1 MTETNAKHK
10 SLPQNVGIA
19 GFWETIRNAPSVA
32 LLLDYD
38 GTLAPFHVNR
48 VQAVPLDGIVDALQG
63 IGRHMDTLVA
73 LVSGRPIA
81 EILSLMPDPGV
92 TIIGTHGFEIRPP
105 GEEIKVMLVDEA
117 QQNLLDRAELDA
129 EKLIS
134 KQRTER
140 KIATVAAHFRG
151 LDRLDAREYE
161 SALTKRWLS
170 YADLSMVEVRQF
182 NGGLEMRALGRHK
195 GIAVAEYLAT
205 CPPHTLAVYLGD
217 DDTDEDAFKALRE
230 VGGYGIRV
238 GEPSQTTAAQG
249 SLSSCDDVLRFLQ
262 KWIKERTNQ

>member
-1 MTETNAKHK
+1 MTETNAKHE
-10 SLPQNVGIA
+10 SLTVNVGIA
-19 GFWETIRNAPSVA
+19 GFWSTVRDSPSVA

-48 VQAVPLDGIVDALQG
+48 LQAVPLDGVVEALQD
-63 IGRHMDTLVA
+63 IRKHTDTFVA

-81 EILSLMPDPGV
+81 EILALMPDPGV
-92 TIIGTHGFEIRPP
+92 TIIGTHGFEVRPA
-105 GEEIKVMLVDEA
+105 GEEIRVMLVDEA
-117 QQNLLDRAELDA
+117 QQDLLDRAEMDA
-129 EKLIS
+129 QKLIG
-134 KQRTER
+134 KGRAER

-161 SALTKRWLS
+161 SALTKRWLG

-205 CPPHTLAVYLGD
+205 CPEGTLAVYLGD
-217 DDTDEDAFKALRE
+217 DDTDEDAFKVLRQD
-230 VGGYGIRV
+230 GGYGIRV
-238 GEPSQTTAAQG
+238 GESSETTAAQG

-262 KWIKERTNQ
+262 GWIKERTNQ